1 MSTVKVYNLE
11 GKEAGTR
18 ELPEAV
24 FAVPVKSDLVQ
35 FVSRAERA
43 NAFVPYAHTKDRSE
57 VRGGG
62 KKPWKQKGTGRARH
76 GSSRSPIWVGGGV
89 TFGPRNDKNPSLKVN
104 KKEKH
109 AALRMVL
116 SDKLKNGRLIV
127 VDSWDQVSG
136 KTRDVATLLSTVAE
150 ARPAV
155 LSTAKSNALLTR
167 AAANLPRTNTVLAD
181 SLSVGTLLK
190 YRYLVVDNAGVDAI
204 IALLNKDKVSK

>member
-1 MSTVKVYNLE
+1 MNLKTVSGAAVELSEVAFGRDFNEALVHQVVTAYLAA
-11 GKEAGTR
+11 GRAGTKAQKNR
-18 ELPEAV
+18 AAV
-24 FAVPVKSDLVQ
+24 S
-35 FVSRAERA
+35 
-43 NAFVPYAHTKDRSE
+43 
-57 VRGGG
+57 GGG